1 MPPASLRPRLLP
13 VIPLA
18 MLASTAASAQ
28 DPDPVVLG
36 TIEVEAESDQG
47 LVQDGYV
54 PISGRIGSKAET
66 PFVEVPQSVS
76 VITERQL
83 DDRNPA
89 TLEEAL
95 GYVPGVRIGA
105 YGLDPRYDAFWIRG
119 FDATYNGIF
128 QDNLRRFA
136 APTGIFRS
144 EPYGLEAVEI
154 LKGPSSSLYGAS
166 TAGGLVNLVTK
177 KPTEQPFRELELQVG
192 SHERKQANLDLSGPA
207 NEKGTLLYR
216 LTGVLRDSETEIDD
230 YPDNRAYIAPA
241 VTWKPSEDTTLTIL
255 GEYMDSK
262 VGSTAHYVG
271 GPDPESVTDEPEAD
285 PNFNDFTQEQ
295 YRIGYEFSHRFND
308 TFSFF
313 SAARYAGLKN
323 DQKYSARAYH
333 GYYQSQLDTVAT
345 DNFLQANYDTGPVR
359 HLSILGFA
367 YSWADYEEDGIQ
379 VNTPWQGRTPDPV
392 FVEHQKQHLYGL
404 YAAHRIDYENWI
416 LNLGGRYDWLRAETT
431 TPGVGGRTTTDQDEE
446 EFSWRAALSY
456 RTDWGL
462 VPYVSYST
470 SFTPNIGTV
479 VDGTPAKPT
488 VADQKELGIKYE
500 LPDYNAFVTASLFEI
515 EQKDGVVFDASSG
528 VNEQVQED
536 LTSRGFEI
544 EAVASLDNGLSFVGS
559 YTYTDVEID
568 KGAQGTEGNTLNA
581 IPRHS
586 FSVYADYTIQAGTFR
601 GLGAGAGVRYTGQS
615 YGDDQNEITNDS
627 RYFIDGAVH
636 YELGNL
642 APALEGARFQVNGYN
657 LLDKQ
662 SGLCASGYCGYR
674 DEGRKVIASL
684 RYRF

>member
-1 MPPASLRPRLLP
+1 MRITRVLALQRSEATGLVGASAFFRETRKTKCLLP
-13 VIPLA
+13 PSAQGCFRSSSGDIGD
-18 MLASTAASAQ
+18 TAASAQ

-36 TIEVEAESDQG
+36 RSKWRRKATRG

-54 PISGRIGSKAET
+54 PVSGRIGSSET

-95 GYVPGVRIGA
+95 GYVPGVRLGA
-105 YGLDPRYDAFWIRG
+105 YGLDPRSDAFWIRG

-216 LTGVLRDSETEIDD
+216 LTGVLRDSETQIDD

-271 GPDPESVTDEPEAD
+271 GPDPESVTNEPEAD

-313 SAARYAGLKN
+313 SAARYAGLKTTR
-323 DQKYSARAYH
+323 STRP
-333 GYYQSQLDTVAT
+333 GPITAT
-345 DNFLQANYDTGPVR
+345 TS
-359 HLSILGFA
+359 H
-367 YSWADYEEDGIQ
+367 
-379 VNTPWQGRTPDPV
+379 
-392 FVEHQKQHLYGL
+392 
-404 YAAHRIDYENWI
+404 NWI
-416 LNLGGRYDWLRAETT
+416 RSQPTT
-431 TPGVGGRTTTDQDEE
+431 SCRRTTIAGRSAPFDPRFCLFVGRLRRGWYPGQHALAGERRIR
-446 EFSWRAALSY
+446 FSLNTRN
-456 RTDWGL
+456 
-462 VPYVSYST
+462 ST
-470 SFTPNIGTV
+470 SMASTP
-479 VDGTPAKPT
+479 PT
-488 VADQKELGIKYE
+488 
-500 LPDYNAFVTASLFEI
+500 
-515 EQKDGVVFDASSG
+515 
-528 VNEQVQED
+528 
-536 LTSRGFEI
+536 
-544 EAVASLDNGLSFVGS
+544 GS
-559 YTYTDVEID
+559 TT
-568 KGAQGTEGNTLNA
+568 
-581 IPRHS
+581 R
-586 FSVYADYTIQAGTFR
+586 
-601 GLGAGAGVRYTGQS
+601 TGS
-615 YGDDQNEITNDS
+615 
-627 RYFIDGAVH
+627 
-636 YELGNL
+636 
-642 APALEGARFQVNGYN
+642 
-657 LLDKQ
+657 
-662 SGLCASGYCGYR
+662 
-674 DEGRKVIASL
+674 
-684 RYRF
+684 